1 MTRQRQQQRRRRAR
15 AKQGKRHPFYASPH
29 YQEFLRIHQQRLR
42 ELGFSPAERAALM
55 RATRQDLDRWLSTGE
70 LVYEPLTAQL
80 FARKGW
86 VNS

>member
-1 MTRQRQQQRRRRAR
+1 MSKPSMKRRRA
-15 AKQGKRHPFYASPH
+15 AKCKQKQHAFYASRH